1 MRAVARCP
9 QMVTTRATRGRVLTG
24 IRARY
29 YDIGNALFGVPLVT
43 RRHVS
48 LIRMKDGDS
57 LLDVGCGTGAVLR
70 RIQRAFGEGTS
81 LLGIDP
87 SPDILGVAAQKLRAC
102 PNARVAPGIG
112 EGLSFPDNSFDW
124 VVSCLTT
131 HHLPL
136 DAKRLMIGE
145 CHRVLRPAGRLL
157 VSDFGTPLNW
167 IGGMLA
173 FIWRRHAHTDEN
185 LSGVVYELAK
195 DQGFTDLSV
204 IVQGGIIQHLMAA
217 KA

>member
-1 MRAVARCP
+1 M
-9 QMVTTRATRGRVLTG
+9 TRPTQGCVLTG
-24 IRARY
+24 ISARY
-29 YDIGNALFGVPLVT
+29 YDIGNAFFGVPLVI
-43 RRHVS
+43 RKHVS
-48 LIRMKDGDS
+48 LIRMKEGDS

-70 RIQRAFGEGTS
+70 RVQRAFGERIS

-87 SPDILGVAAQKLRAC
+87 SPDILKVAARKLRGC
-102 PNARVAPGIG
+102 PNATVATGIG

-136 DAKRLMIGE
+136 KAKRLMMGE

-157 VSDFGTPLNW
+157 VSDFGAPLTR
-167 IGGMLA
+167 IGTMVA
-173 FIWRRHAHTDEN
+173 VMWRRHAHTAEN
-185 LSGVVYELAK
+185 LRGVVYDLVK

-204 IVQGGIIQHLMAA
+204 VVQGGVIQHLMAA

>member
-1 MRAVARCP
+1 
-9 QMVTTRATRGRVLTG
+9 MVTTAPTRGRVLTG
-24 IRARY
+24 LSARY
-29 YDIGNALFGVPLVT
+29 YDIGNALFGVPLVI
-43 RRHVS
+43 RKHVS
-48 LIRMKDGDS
+48 LIRLKDGDS

-70 RIQRAFGEGTS
+70 RVQRAFGERIS

-87 SPDILGVAAQKLRAC
+87 SPDILRVAARKLRGC
-102 PNARVAPGIG
+102 PNARVASGIG

-157 VSDFGTPLNW
+157 VSDFAQPLNW
-167 IGGMLA
+167 IGGMVA

-185 LSGVVYELAK
+185 LSGQVYDLAK
-195 DQGFTDLSV
+195 GQGFTDLSV
-204 IVQGGIIQHLMAA
+204 VVQGGIIQHLMAA